1 MKKEVVIA
9 RFQEDLQWLH
19 SVRGWVLTVYNKG
32 EPVAPDSLPWGCE
45 QIPLENWGRE
55 AGTYLHHIVENYD
68 QLADFTAFVQGHP
81 FDHNPESVT
90 ELNADLFGRDF
101 SFFSIHSHGGE
112 LGEFGA
118 VVRCQRDGSPH
129 HGGLAI
135 PQMAE
140 RHGVSVPDEG
150 WVFSP
155 GAQFVVSRRAIHRHP
170 VGFYASL
177 MEECRDHSAGY
188 ILERLW
194 MSFFTES
201 RAVDAEASE

>member
-1 MKKEVVIA
+1 MTRELVVA
-9 RFQEDLQWLH
+9 RFNENLHWLH
-19 SVRGWVLTVYNKG
+19 EVKGWGLKVINKG
-32 EPVAPDSLPWGCE
+32 EPLDPHHLPSGAELTSLPN
-45 QIPLENWGRE
+45 QGRE
-55 AGTYLHHIVENYD
+55 AGTYLHHIVEHYD
-68 QLADFTAFVQGHP
+68 RLADFTAFVQGHP
-81 FDHNPESVT
+81 FDHNPELLT
-90 ELNADLFGRDF
+90 ELNLGLFGRAF
-101 SFFSIHSHGGE
+101 SFFTIHATADE

-170 VGFYASL
+170 LAFYEGL
-177 MEECRDHSAGY
+177 LLETRDHAAGY

-194 MSFFTES
+194 LYLFAPSIP
-201 RAVDAEASE
+201 VDAEPSA